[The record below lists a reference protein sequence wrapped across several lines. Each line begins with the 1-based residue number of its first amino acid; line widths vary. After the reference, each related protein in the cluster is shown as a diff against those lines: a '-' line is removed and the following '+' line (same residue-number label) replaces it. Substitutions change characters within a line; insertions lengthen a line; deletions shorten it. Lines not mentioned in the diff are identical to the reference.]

1 MQLVCVGCDGPGG
14 RLSQRG
20 RSWGGGGAT
29 GNVLSRPSWERK
41 IQQPPQEGGAH
52 APAGLLRLRPFQ
64 GIPGARALGGWTT
77 RLLSAGVQWSRP
89 ETPLTA
95 VVTCSCCQAA
105 GNLGVSCLYS
115 ESGLRKPERACVLVP
130 TGLSSFRAGHRPW
143 GCGSPSA
150 GGIGWEKV
158 KG

>member
-20 RSWGGGGAT
+20 RGWGGGGAT